1 MIITIAGTYGS
12 AGVPV
17 AYKLAELTGYR
28 ILDDKEA
35 MKMIK
40 DLDLG
45 ISQAE
50 FEYYD
55 ENQGLDPLRRMHQA
69 DLLDRTTAKFSSYY
83 NMEEKLPLEDRFA
96 NALKNL
102 ALEFAKDGNC
112 IMVGRCAGYFLKPN
126 DELICFFTT
135 DAIDVRIKRVMEFS
149 SCSEDTAAKLIA
161 QRDRRRADY
170 NKFFTGSATWGDPE
184 HYDYILHTD
193 TLGID
198 KTAELIAAIIKMREE
213 A

>member
-28 ILDDKEA
+28 ILDDRTA
-35 MKMIK
+35 GKMIQ
-40 DLDLG
+40 DMG
-45 ISQAE
+45 VTQAE

-55 ENQGLDPLRRMHQA
+55 ENQGLDPLRKMHA
-69 DLLDRTTAKFSSYY
+69 ANLLDRSMSRYYSYY
-83 NMEEKLPLEDRFA
+83 NAETQLPIEERFA
-96 NALKNL
+96 KALKKL
-102 ALEFAKDGNC
+102 ALDFAEGGNC

-126 DELICFFTT
+126 DDLICFFTT
-135 DAIDVRIKRVMEFS
+135 DSMDVRIKRVMEFS
-149 SCSEDTAAKLIA
+149 VCSEETAAKLIG
-161 QRDRRRADY
+161 QRDKRRADY
-170 NKFFTGSATWGDPE
+170 NKFFTGSTTWGDPE

-198 KTAELIAAIIKMREE
+198 KTAELIADIIKLRE